1 MSSRR
6 ATVGQP
12 AAISD
17 AAAHFRRKYEVRFL
31 TPMFG
36 GGVTAKEGGG
46 SEKPFDP
53 LTSVRGASIRG
64 HLRFWWRATVG
75 CYYPTVSAMRD
86 AEINLWG
93 GPEQQGKVAL
103 AVTRQPAKPT
113 GVPVYS
119 WVANQNNRFNPR
131 SVNIEGQDLAYA
143 TFPLQARQHPAPHG
157 ELWSFGSS
165 SCEIELLATS
175 LLSET
180 EQQQVEIAVKAWL
193 VCGGLGGR
201 TRRGFGAIEGGPV
214 GGGIF
219 GWREFTKDAA
229 RFATGDPLS
238 SVPALYL
245 GGDYCQ
251 RSTSPTAV
259 AAWGKG
265 ISALRDY
272 RQGLNIGRN
281 AEGRAPK
288 RSRWPEAD
296 MIRRLT
302 GERSAAHSEDISH
315 VNVAARAGFGM
326 PMIIKFKDDMRG
338 DPKQAQILPVLPIR
352 DGHSPDRLA
361 SPFLIRPLRLGES
374 QFVAV
379 CICLQYTVPI
389 EKVRVVQGSRT
400 WEVAGKFGAAPDVSR
415 DRAHPLIP
423 EHNNGDVAQ
432 SFLKHFSKY

>member
-86 AEINLWG
+86 AEMNLWG

-131 SVNIEGQDLAYA
+131 SVNIEGQDRAYA

-265 ISALRDY
+265 IRALRDY
-272 RQGLNIGRN
+272 RQGVEIGRN
-281 AEGRAPK
+281 AGAAQNKPGR
-288 RSRWPEAD
+288 SFWPEAD
-296 MIRRLT
+296 LIRR
-302 GERSAAHSEDISH
+302 RANRASAMHRTPMSTADC
-315 VNVAARAGFGM
+315 APRAVFGM
-326 PMIIKFKDDMRG
+326 PIIVHFKDQGEPG
-338 DPKQAQILPVLPIR
+338 DTSIVPIDAERMASPLIIRPTRAPNGQFDARVIRLTYDLPIDTVVLSNR
-352 DGHSPDRLA
+352 EIANQHVSGRLDDSTRA
-361 SPFLIRPLRLGES
+361 KAHAKMPVSG
-374 QFVAV
+374 
-379 CICLQYTVPI
+379 T
-389 EKVRVVQGSRT
+389 RT
-400 WEVAGKFGAAPDVSR
+400 LS
-415 DRAHPLIP
+415 
-423 EHNNGDVAQ
+423 
-432 SFLKHFSKY
+432 SFLNFFSDR